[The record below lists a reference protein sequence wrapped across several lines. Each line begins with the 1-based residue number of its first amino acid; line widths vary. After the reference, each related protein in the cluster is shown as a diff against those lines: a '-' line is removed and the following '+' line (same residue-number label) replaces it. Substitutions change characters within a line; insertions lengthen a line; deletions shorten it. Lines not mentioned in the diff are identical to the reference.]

1 MVIANGGKKAVIIL
15 IFFIYLF
22 CIEFIYCL
30 IYYLCNKIIAIIGRS
45 SLTLTYYPIIGRPNI
60 ELDKEHYRTDRDS

>member
-1 MVIANGGKKAVIIL
+1 M
-15 IFFIYLF
+15 YLF

-30 IYYLCNKIIAIIGRS
+30 IYYLYNKIIAIIGRS